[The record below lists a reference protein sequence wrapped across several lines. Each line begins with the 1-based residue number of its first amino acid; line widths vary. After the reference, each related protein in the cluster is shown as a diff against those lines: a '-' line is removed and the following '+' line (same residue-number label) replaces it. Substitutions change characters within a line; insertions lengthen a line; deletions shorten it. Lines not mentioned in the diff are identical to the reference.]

1 MSLFH
6 VTLVDFRLANQRCP
20 VQIEGDDTMT
30 GVQYLKNGAEA
41 GHLLSAFNY
50 GVLLTAGAIISS
62 VLCHSH

>member
-1 MSLFH
+1 
-6 VTLVDFRLANQRCP
+6 
-20 VQIEGDDTMT
+20 MT